1 MPYVLII
8 DSKVKISDKIFGP
21 SKYERTFIYQILP
34 IRLSWATVYDTV
46 YHIQMGYFYSVFL
59 LTCLRPGFFLISM
72 LKNTWKIS
80 TQFWKQSE
88 IYKTKGTIDTQGD
101 NLFSLVQI
109 CGLWGG
115 GAVFIS
121 WILNGQLHWTVFLLY
136 I

>member
-34 IRLSWATVYDTV
+34 IRLSWATVNDTV

-59 LTCLRPGFFLISM
+59 LTCLRPGFFFNFNAEKYMENIYRN
-72 LKNTWKIS
+72 LKAIWNLQNKGNHWHS
-80 TQFWKQSE
+80 RRQFFFGS
-88 IYKTKGTIDTQGD
+88 
-101 NLFSLVQI
+101 NLWALGV
-109 CGLWGG
+109 